1 MFVRLLLIS
10 FQPEHLENII
20 SFSKLEREIP
30 PFNFQKNFVPIIL
43 VYSGFPTIFKFQSEW
58 ICSLKK
64 IIYIYIFYIMWK
76 LAETRIS
83 IKNLTTSKSDI
94 IRNINLLFCFKM
106 KWKQL
111 LFIFLGPK
119 KKKKT
124 HIKSYPN
131 NTQKQTNLRQLKRE
145 KSDKASQG
153 KRQGSICIQEE
164 LMQD

>member
-1 MFVRLLLIS
+1 M
-10 FQPEHLENII
+10 
-20 SFSKLEREIP
+20 KTA
-30 PFNFQKNFVPIIL
+30 PFYFFRTQ
-43 VYSGFPTIFKFQSEW
+43 
-58 ICSLKK
+58 
-64 IIYIYIFYIMWK
+64 
-76 LAETRIS
+76 
-83 IKNLTTSKSDI
+83 
-94 IRNINLLFCFKM
+94 
-106 KWKQL
+106 
-111 LFIFLGPK
+111 